1 MLRPSVIAGVTLA
14 ACLGLTGVLYHDA
27 RQDAAQEAQTTFD
40 SQVREL
46 INSIDRR
53 MQTYVQVVY
62 GAQGLFAS
70 AGHVTR
76 AEFHTYVAG
85 QQLELRFPGIH
96 GVGYITSVT
105 AAQAPAFTASV
116 RAEGFADFAIDPAGE
131 RPAYGPITYLEPF
144 SGSNLRAFGFD
155 VLSEPIRRAALEQ
168 ARDSGMPAMT
178 GKIRLRQETMEPA
191 QAGFLV
197 VLPVYRPGLP
207 LTTLPERRAAL
218 QGWVYAPF
226 RLGEVM
232 AGLEMEGAS
241 RVQVE
246 IFDGD
251 AAVPSALMYDST
263 PGTVGNGLSS
273 IQKVSIAGHRWTI
286 KLDAMPAL
294 DGPRN
299 QLGKPQLIAVLGA
312 AFGVLMAG
320 MTWLLARSRLDTGH
334 ALARARQLTDELKDG
349 QSSLL
354 RLADSAQRSQAMLRS
369 ILDST
374 VDGILVDDLQG
385 TVLSSNRRF
394 RELWNVPEQLDW
406 ESDGAVLMQHMNAQ
420 LSHPE
425 LHPLPRAGELRE
437 ERRELLRLVD
447 GRVIEQTTRAMQL
460 GKEQA
465 RLRSFRD
472 MTERTQIEQREQTRR
487 HVLELLASG
496 APLPSIL
503 EAVVLGVEAGGEG
516 MLCSILLLDEDGEHF
531 SVGAAPSLPP
541 FFNAAVQGVSI
552 HSNVGSCCPAALTGK
567 RIIVEDISTDP
578 GWAPFRDIAAKARL
592 GACWSE
598 PILNAAGK
606 VLGTFAI
613 YHATPQRPSPAHLAQ
628 IDQAAHLA
636 GIAIEQAQAAQALHA
651 GEARFRSLYD
661 NAPVALWEQDW
672 SAVRTALGELKASGV
687 DDLGRYLQANPSV
700 LPRLAG
706 MVKILD
712 LNAAA
717 LVQVGADPDHKQLEV
732 LSLAQVF
739 DTAAMPR
746 FGEAVAALAAGRQLF
761 ACEGSFQRLDGVSRL
776 NELTLLVMPG
786 HTQSLDFV
794 IASTLDITERK
805 RMNDELML
813 LATTDFLTGLPNRRE
828 FMLRL
833 NGEQARLHR
842 DIGGCAAVL
851 LLDLD
856 HFKRVNDEYGHAAG
870 DAVLRHL
877 ATLIRDC
884 QRKVDMPGR
893 VGGEEFAILLPGT
906 DLDAAGVFAER
917 LRQRIADSP
926 VPLDGGRSIVVTAS
940 IGIAAMCGSDAAGEA
955 ALSRADQALY
965 RAKRGGRNRVEVL
978 PTGEAE
984 RADRPGSS
992 IPAASG

>member
-1 MLRPSVIAGVTLA
+1 
-14 ACLGLTGVLYHDA
+14 
-27 RQDAAQEAQTTFD
+27 
-40 SQVREL
+40 
-46 INSIDRR
+46 
-53 MQTYVQVVY
+53 
-62 GAQGLFAS
+62 
-70 AGHVTR
+70 
-76 AEFHTYVAG
+76 
-85 QQLELRFPGIH
+85 
-96 GVGYITSVT
+96 
-105 AAQAPAFTASV
+105 
-116 RAEGFADFAIDPAGE
+116 
-131 RPAYGPITYLEPF
+131 
-144 SGSNLRAFGFD
+144 
-155 VLSEPIRRAALEQ
+155 
-168 ARDSGMPAMT
+168 
-178 GKIRLRQETMEPA
+178 
-191 QAGFLV
+191 
-197 VLPVYRPGLP
+197 
-207 LTTLPERRAAL
+207 
-218 QGWVYAPF
+218 
-226 RLGEVM
+226 
-232 AGLEMEGAS
+232 
-241 RVQVE
+241 
-246 IFDGD
+246 
-251 AAVPSALMYDST
+251 
-263 PGTVGNGLSS
+263 
-273 IQKVSIAGHRWTI
+273 
-286 KLDAMPAL
+286 
-294 DGPRN
+294 
-299 QLGKPQLIAVLGA
+299 
-312 AFGVLMAG
+312 
-320 MTWLLARSRLDTGH
+320 
-334 ALARARQLTDELKDG
+334 
-349 QSSLL
+349 
-354 RLADSAQRSQAMLRS
+354 
-369 ILDST
+369 
-374 VDGILVDDLQG
+374 
-385 TVLSSNRRF
+385 
-394 RELWNVPEQLDW
+394 
-406 ESDGAVLMQHMNAQ
+406 
-420 LSHPE
+420 
-425 LHPLPRAGELRE
+425 
-437 ERRELLRLVD
+437 
-447 GRVIEQTTRAMQL
+447 
-460 GKEQA
+460 
-465 RLRSFRD
+465 
-472 MTERTQIEQREQTRR
+472 
-487 HVLELLASG
+487 
-496 APLPSIL
+496 
-503 EAVVLGVEAGGEG
+503 
-516 MLCSILLLDEDGEHF
+516 
-531 SVGAAPSLPP
+531 
-541 FFNAAVQGVSI
+541 
-552 HSNVGSCCPAALTGK
+552 
-567 RIIVEDISTDP
+567 
-578 GWAPFRDIAAKARL
+578 
-592 GACWSE
+592 
-598 PILNAAGK
+598 
-606 VLGTFAI
+606 
-613 YHATPQRPSPAHLAQ
+613 
-628 IDQAAHLA
+628 
-636 GIAIEQAQAAQALHA
+636 
-651 GEARFRSLYD
+651 
-661 NAPVALWEQDW
+661 VALWEQDW

-805 RMNDELML
+805 RMNDELLM

-906 DLDAAGVFAER
+906 DLAAAAVFAER

-978 PTGEAE
+978 PAGAAE